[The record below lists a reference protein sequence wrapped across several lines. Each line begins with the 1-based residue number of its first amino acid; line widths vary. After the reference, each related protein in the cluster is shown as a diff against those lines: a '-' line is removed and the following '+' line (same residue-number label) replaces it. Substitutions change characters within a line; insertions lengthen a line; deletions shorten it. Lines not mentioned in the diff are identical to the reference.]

1 MMNIQLITTPTQPYG
16 SNVHFLYQVDN
27 GDLRYLHPDFEW
39 MAAEGPDRAKDILSR
54 ISLQDLPAL
63 TESYHRAIQGHFSG
77 CITLKLD
84 TPDGKRWIEISPF
97 LASFESSTVL
107 LGTLK
112 EVTSEILNMESIARY
127 ANKKNSILHMLA
139 HDLRGPLNMAKSV
152 VKIVDRELA
161 EPGLRRKTSYIAGI
175 LQQSIDLIADLVARE
190 FLETT
195 AVVLVKKQV
204 DIVKKL
210 SEYLEESKRS
220 EDLAQRSF
228 SLTSSKEEIF
238 VNLDDAKFMQVI
250 NNLMSNALKFTN
262 PGGRIMLGVT
272 DEEKQVRF
280 SFADDGV
287 GIPKNQLSEIFE
299 KFTEARRPGLHGEPT
314 LGLGLSIVETII
326 GWHGGRIWCESEEGA
341 GSTFHFIIPKL

>member
-1 MMNIQLITTPTQPYG
+1 MTIELITSPAQPYG
-16 SNVHFLYQVDN
+16 PNVHFLYQVDS
-27 GDLRYLHPDFEW
+27 GQLRFLHPDFNWVVSEGADLVAQLLA
-39 MAAEGPDRAKDILSR
+39 MISAEDVPRQIE
-54 ISLQDLPAL
+54 
-63 TESYHRAIQGHFSG
+63 TYHQVIQGHYNGS
-77 CITLKLD
+77 ITLKLD
-84 TPDGKRWIEISPF
+84 TPDGRRWLEISPF
-97 LASFESSTVL
+97 LASYESSTVL
-107 LGTLK
+107 FGTLK
-112 EVTSEILNMESIARY
+112 EVTGEILNMESIARY

-161 EPGLRRKTSYIAGI
+161 EPGLRRKTSYIAGV

-204 DIVKKL
+204 NIVEKL
-210 SEYLEESKRS
+210 LEYLEECKRS

-228 SLTSSKEEIF
+228 SLKSSRDEIF
-238 VNLDDAKFMQVI
+238 INLDHAKFMQVI

-262 PGGRIMLGVT
+262 QGGAIILQVF
-272 DEEKQVRF
+272 DEVEQVRF
-280 SFADDGV
+280 SFSDDGI
-287 GIPKNQLSEIFE
+287 GIPKSQLSEIFE
-299 KFTEARRPGLHGEPT
+299 KFTAARKPGLHGEPT